1 MAKLVLLIDVR
12 EPRERQSFEIQRPRQ
27 IAIPQHDF
35 HLGQQPVIIGRSGAC
50 DIRLPSDEISRKQA
64 GITFDDERYYIDVR
78 FPLTSTG
85 AVRRPARLNGIP
97 VMDRNLLRHGDLIQ
111 MGRYQFRFDEPKHT
125 FVESDLDTRWLSSTV
140 MELARTIHELQ
151 AFDRLP
157 ILADALMD
165 AGCDSDE
172 IIQHCQGSGPHGT
185 GCWVVEL
192 LMGRKESSRE
202 EIGC

>member
-1 MAKLVLLIDVR
+1 MDKLVLLIEVR
-12 EPRERQSFEIQRPRQ
+12 APRDPQSFEIQRSRQ
-27 IAIPQHDF
+27 IAIPHRDF

-50 DIRLPSDEISRKQA
+50 DIMLPSDEISRKQA

-78 FPLTSTG
+78 YPLTSTG

-97 VMDRNLLRHGDLIQ
+97 VMDRKMLRHGDLIQ
-111 MGRYQFRFDEPKHT
+111 MGRYQFRFDEPEHT
-125 FVESDLDTRWLSSTV
+125 IAENDVDTRWLSSTV

-172 IIQHCQGSGPHGT
+172 IIQHCQRLGPHVS
-185 GCWVVEL
+185 GCWVVDL
-192 LMGRKESSRE
+192 LLGKV
-202 EIGC
+202 